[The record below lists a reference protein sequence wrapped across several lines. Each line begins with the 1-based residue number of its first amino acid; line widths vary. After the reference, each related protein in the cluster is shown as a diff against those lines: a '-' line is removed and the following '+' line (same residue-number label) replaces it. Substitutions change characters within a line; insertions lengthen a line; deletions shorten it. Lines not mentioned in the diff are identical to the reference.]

1 MALEDLHG
9 QLVELQRRVTALEA
23 HPSLRPAEKP
33 LIRNMSKDGPKP
45 SVPQLSGRAAVDA
58 AIARHKANVTPTSR
72 W

>member
-1 MALEDLHG
+1 MALDDLHG
-9 QLVELQRRVTALEA
+9 TIMDLQRRVTALEV
-23 HPSLRPAEKP
+23 HPALRPEPAP

-58 AIARHKANVTPTSR
+58 AIARHKANVAATSR